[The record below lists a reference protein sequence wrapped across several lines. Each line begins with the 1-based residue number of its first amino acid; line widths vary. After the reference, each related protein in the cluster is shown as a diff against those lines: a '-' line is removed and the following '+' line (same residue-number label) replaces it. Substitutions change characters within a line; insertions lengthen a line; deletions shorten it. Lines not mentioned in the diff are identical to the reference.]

1 MDSYREL
8 EAGEIRTFQL
18 CLLGHRTY
26 GFCQWVD
33 VSLANQRLNSA
44 APNCCEQFG
53 AADHNGS
60 NKEIIMAKIS
70 VTPEPTHES
79 THNSNSSG
87 YQLHPV
93 HRAAILAGSDG
104 AKRTQKIE
112 KQRQQFIKK
121 NGSDGTH

>member
-1 MDSYREL
+1 
-8 EAGEIRTFQL
+8 
-18 CLLGHRTY
+18 
-26 GFCQWVD
+26 V
-33 VSLANQRLNSA
+33 
-44 APNCCEQFG
+44 PNCCEQFG
-53 AADHNGS
+53 ATDHNGS
-60 NKEIIMAKIS
+60 NKEIIMTKIS
-70 VTPEPTHES
+70 VPPES
-79 THNSNSSG
+79 THKSTHSSNSSG